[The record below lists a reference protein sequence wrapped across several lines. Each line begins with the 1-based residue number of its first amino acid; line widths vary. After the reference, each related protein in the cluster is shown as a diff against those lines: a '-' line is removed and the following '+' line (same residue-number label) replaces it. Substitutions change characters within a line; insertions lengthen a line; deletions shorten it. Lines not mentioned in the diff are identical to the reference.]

1 MKLQILLI
9 ASAIALAT
17 ASIKDLDEK
26 WEEFKVNFNK
36 VYRLS
41 NEEQVR
47 KEIFSKNLMEI
58 EEHNER
64 YATGKESYEK
74 GINQFSDLTYEEF
87 ARVYLGE
94 NDR

>member
-9 ASAIALAT
+9 ASAIALTT

-64 YATGKESYEK
+64 YAAGKESYEK